1 MKAREEMRT
10 QREVNS
16 PLIGQTRKA
25 STVLEN
31 QSRFDDIMQA
41 QDEGQ
46 SINNPLARDGIN
58 QQSQSLISNF
68 EVPQSM
74 HATSAFDGKTR
85 PVSIEREN
93 EQQDEFL
100 AQV

>member
-1 MKAREEMRT
+1 MNAREEMRT

-16 PLIGQTRKA
+16 PLIGQTRKE

-41 QDEGQ
+41 QDEAQ

-58 QQSQSLISNF
+58 
-68 EVPQSM
+68 
-74 HATSAFDGKTR
+74 
-85 PVSIEREN
+85 
-93 EQQDEFL
+93 
-100 AQV
+100 